1 MIALLTQHLNA
12 IGSERSRVCFFYC
25 MFRCHK
31 DFEVLLYKGGK
42 RDSSVVSQTL
52 TISKML
58 AIDLIIT
65 VLARLSYVNENIL
78 NIDKIR
84 IRQKTLKETKLG
96 LVNYL
101 FLLDFQ
107 VPDTNNG

>member
-1 MIALLTQHLNA
+1 MQSDQNNQEFAFFIACSVAIKTLEFYFTEEENAIALLSHRQ
-12 IGSERSRVCFFYC
+12 
-25 MFRCHK
+25 
-31 DFEVLLYKGGK
+31 
-42 RDSSVVSQTL
+42 
-52 TISKML
+52 ML

-101 FLLDFQ
+101 FLLDLQ